1 MVDTGYAPSRL
12 SPHHN
17 CTRDGQG
24 RWRGTLRHDT
34 HGTVIFR
41 KGRLMSTTLAAL
53 FLLQAAAAPCT
64 TVAPPPPELRGWAQ
78 PRAID
83 VGADAVLSPGVA
95 VRAKL
100 VPQST
105 LRFAVKPEKPGDA
118 ASHGGIFRFVTT
130 QPGRYRVALSSGAW
144 IDVVDGGRSVASVGH
159 GHGPACSG
167 IRKMVDFDL
176 PAGTHIVQIA
186 GSRADDLTMMVARLP
201 R

>member
-1 MVDTGYAPSRL
+1 
-12 SPHHN
+12 
-17 CTRDGQG
+17 
-24 RWRGTLRHDT
+24 
-34 HGTVIFR
+34 
-41 KGRLMSTTLAAL
+41 MSMTLAAM
-53 FLLQAAAAPCT
+53 FLLQAAAAPCA

-83 VGADAVLSPGVA
+83 VGADAVLAPGVA

-100 VPQST
+100 VPQAT
-105 LRFAVKPEKPGDA
+105 LRFAVKPEKLGDA
-118 ASHGGIFRFVTT
+118 ASHGGIFRVVTT
-130 QPGRYRVALSSGAW
+130 QPGRYRVALGSGAW

-176 PAGTHIVQIA
+176 PTGTHIVQIA

>member
-1 MVDTGYAPSRL
+1 
-12 SPHHN
+12 
-17 CTRDGQG
+17 
-24 RWRGTLRHDT
+24 
-34 HGTVIFR
+34 
-41 KGRLMSTTLAAL
+41 MSMTLAAL
-53 FLLQAAAAPCT
+53 FLLQAQAVAAPCT

-83 VGADAVLSPGVA
+83 ASAEAVLTPGVA

-130 QPGRYRVALSSGAW
+130 QPGRYRVALGSGAW

-167 IRKMVDFDL
+167 IRKMVDFNL
-176 PAGTHIVQIA
+176 PAGTHIVQIT
-186 GSRADDLTMMVARLP
+186 GSRAEILTMMVARLP